1 MLIPDLNTHF
11 SLTLKIVDCYHCS
24 PEIDYWII
32 ESTKGYKFLLRSLC
46 LPHVKSLQ
54 CRECES
60 TYPVEPLNACEYCF
74 GPLEVA
80 YDYEAI
86 SQSVSRDSIQSGPDN
101 MWRYHDFLPVEREA
115 AIDISTGYTPLIH
128 AKNLGRYLGL
138 NNLYIKNDSVNP
150 TFSFKDRPV
159 SVTTTKALEF
169 EFEVLACVS
178 TGNLMG
184 SVAAHGAKAGM
195 KTMVF
200 YPSYLEQAKIDG
212 AAVYGPTMVAVDGT
226 YDEANRFC
234 SELADNHR
242 WAFVNINM
250 RPFYA
255 EGSKTLGYEV
265 AEQLGWK
272 APDHCIVPGASGEL
286 HTKIW
291 KGFQEFHGAG
301 LIERSRTKMHLA
313 QAEGC
318 SPIVEAYNM
327 GSNQVRPV
335 KPNTIAKSLAIGNP
349 AAGTYSLNVL
359 RETSG
364 TAVSAYEDTIIAGI
378 KLLAE
383 TEGIFTETAGG
394 VVISSLKKLV
404 KMGHIGKDEVTV
416 AFITGN
422 GLKTMEAMGNFVNP
436 IKTPPDYEAF
446 QESLSTQS
454 NGTSEIK

>member
-1 MLIPDLNTHF
+1 
-11 SLTLKIVDCYHCS
+11 
-24 PEIDYWII
+24 
-32 ESTKGYKFLLRSLC
+32 
-46 LPHVKSLQ
+46 
-54 CRECES
+54 
-60 TYPVEPLNACEYCF
+60 
-74 GPLEVA
+74 
-80 YDYEAI
+80 
-86 SQSVSRDSIQSGPDN
+86 
-101 MWRYHDFLPVEREA
+101 
-115 AIDISTGYTPLIH
+115 
-128 AKNLGRYLGL
+128 
-138 NNLYIKNDSVNP
+138 
-150 TFSFKDRPV
+150 
-159 SVTTTKALEF
+159 
-169 EFEVLACVS
+169 
-178 TGNLMG
+178 
-184 SVAAHGAKAGM
+184 
-195 KTMVF
+195 
-200 YPSYLEQAKIDG
+200 
-212 AAVYGPTMVAVDGT
+212 
-226 YDEANRFC
+226 
-234 SELADNHR
+234 
-242 WAFVNINM
+242 M

-255 EGSKTLGYEV
+255 EGSKPLGYEV

-327 GSNQVRPV
+327 VSNQVRPV